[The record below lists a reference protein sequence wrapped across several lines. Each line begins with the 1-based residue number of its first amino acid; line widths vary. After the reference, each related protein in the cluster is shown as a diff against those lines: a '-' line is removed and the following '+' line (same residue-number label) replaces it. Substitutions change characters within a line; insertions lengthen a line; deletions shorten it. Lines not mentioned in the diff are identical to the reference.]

1 MGLESQEAF
10 ARPCRAPALLLETP
24 LRDLPPEAK
33 VASVPHSLSSAGS
46 QTVFSFE
53 TQTKLA
59 CEIEKSV
66 HVRFSGGGGKPRSPG
81 QILATPGLPPGTAYP
96 HLGQPLRP
104 HTWAYHPRPEGRG
117 CDGCA
122 PSAFVL
128 LSFPLLRGWE
138 DRERTKWGR
147 KAGAPDKIAETLR
160 LSLGPGPGTSTMP

>member
-66 HVRFSGGGGKPRSPG
+66 HVRFSGGGGSLAARDRSWQLPGFLQEQLTPTSANLCDPTLGPTTHAPREG
-81 QILATPGLPPGTAYP
+81 AVTDA
-96 HLGQPLRP
+96 LR
-104 HTWAYHPRPEGRG
+104 A
-117 CDGCA
+117 
-122 PSAFVL
+122 
-128 LSFPLLRGWE
+128 LSFYFRSLFSAAGKTAKEPSGGGKPVPL
-138 DRERTKWGR
+138 TK
-147 KAGAPDKIAETLR
+147 
-160 LSLGPGPGTSTMP
+160 